1 MPRMHPQLSP
11 MMQAPP
17 PTGCTGKAP
26 PPLPPVAP
34 PEVVG
39 DGAANTVEEG
49 LFALL
54 SDAPARST
62 PHPSAKATT
71 AAPPHHAA
79 AILALRFITRSIVI
93 RLSRVRISHTA
104 AAERFPDRRWRGEPR
119 ESVSLPSISM
129 RTPPLS
135 SPISIARTD
144 QRRRRSQ

>member
-1 MPRMHPQLSP
+1 MPRIHPQLSP

-39 DGAANTVEEG
+39 DCAANTVEER

-54 SDAPARST
+54 SDALARST

-79 AILALRFITRSIVI
+79 AVLALRFITRSIVI
-93 RLSRVRISHTA
+93 RLSAH
-104 AAERFPDRRWRGEPR
+104 EPHGRR
-119 ESVSLPSISM
+119 
-129 RTPPLS
+129 
-135 SPISIARTD
+135 
-144 QRRRRSQ
+144 

>member
-26 PPLPPVAP
+26 PPPLPPVAP

-39 DGAANTVEEG
+39 DGAPNTVEEG

-79 AILALRFITRSIVI
+79 AILALRFITRSMVI

-104 AAERFPDRRWRGEPR
+104 AAVERFSRLTLAWRTSR
-119 ESVSLPSISM
+119 ERVATVDLDANSTLII
-129 RTPPLS
+129 TE
-135 SPISIARTD
+135 
-144 QRRRRSQ
+144 

>member
-26 PPLPPVAP
+26 PLPPVAL

-104 AAERFPDRRWRGEPR
+104 TVERISRSTLAWRTSR
-119 ESVSLPSISM
+119 ERVATVDLDANSALII
-129 RTPPLS
+129 TE
-135 SPISIARTD
+135 
-144 QRRRRSQ
+144 

>member
-39 DGAANTVEEG
+39 DGAPNTVEEG

-79 AILALRFITRSIVI
+79 AILALRFITRWIVI

-104 AAERFPDRRWRGEPR
+104 AVERFSRLTLAWRTSRRGGGGDRPR
-119 ESVSLPSISM
+119 IALLLSSLPAVL
-129 RTPPLS
+129 RGATL
-135 SPISIARTD
+135 
-144 QRRRRSQ
+144 